1 MDIKYLSDDKGKIT
15 GVFIPIAE
23 WERLQK
29 EYRITEEAPADSG
42 AKLQQSLAEAMKKV
56 KPDNSAKESTQK

>member
-15 GVFIPIAE
+15 GVFIPLDE

-29 EYRITEEAPADSG
+29 QYGITETAPADSG
-42 AKLQQSLAEAMKKV
+42 SKLQQSLAEAMKKV
-56 KPDNSAKESTQK
+56 KPSETEE

>member
-15 GVFIPIAE
+15 GVFIPIEE

-29 EYRITEEAPADSG
+29 EYKIGETAPADSG

-56 KPDNSAKESTQK
+56 KPTE

>member
-15 GVFIPIAE
+15 GVFIPIEE

-29 EYRITEEAPADSG
+29 AYNITEKAPADSG
-42 AKLQQSLAEAMKKV
+42 AKLQQSLAEAMKKA
-56 KPDNSAKESTQK
+56 KPSESSED

>member
-15 GVFIPIAE
+15 GVFIPIEE

-29 EYRITEEAPADSG
+29 EYKIAEKMPADSG
-42 AKLQQSLAEAMKKV
+42 TKLQQSLAEAMKKV
-56 KPDNSAKESTQK
+56 KPAE

>member
-15 GVFIPIAE
+15 GVFIAIEE

-29 EYRITEEAPADSG
+29 QYNISEQGPADSG
-42 AKLQQSLAEAMKKV
+42 AKRSE
-56 KPDNSAKESTQK
+56 

>member
-15 GVFIPIAE
+15 GVFIAIEE

-29 EYRITEEAPADSG
+29 QFNITETIPADSG
-42 AKLQQSLAEAMKKV
+42 TKLQQSLAEAMKKV
-56 KPDNSAKESTQK
+56 KPSADEA

>member
-1 MDIKYLSDDKGKIT
+1 MDIKYLSDEKGKIT
-15 GVFIPIAE
+15 GVFIPIEE

-29 EYRITEEAPADSG
+29 EYKIGEQAPADSG

-56 KPDNSAKESTQK
+56 KPSESND

>member
-15 GVFIPIAE
+15 GVFIPIE
-23 WERLQK
+23 DWELLQK
-29 EYRITEEAPADSG
+29 QYSISEEAPADSG

-56 KPDNSAKESTQK
+56 KPEE